1 MTKAIIRVI
10 DGDPAVRDS
19 LATLMYL
26 NGHDVA
32 TYATGRAF
40 LDDMDPRKT
49 KCVVCEAELPDTTG
63 FAIFEALRERN
74 FEAPFA
80 LLVSH
85 DSRDTYDKAQRIGIA
100 HVFAKPLVT
109 RQLTAFAAAIAP
121 MNSRKFLKS

>member
-1 MTKAIIRVI
+1 MVKAIVCVI

-19 LATLMYL
+19 LETLMSL

-40 LDDMDPRKT
+40 LNELDPPKT

-63 FAIFEALRERN
+63 FVIFEALRELN
-74 FEAPFA
+74 VETPFA

-85 DSRDTYDKAQRIGIA
+85 NGRRTFDKAQRIGITN
-100 HVFAKPLVT
+100 VFAKPLVNH
-109 RQLTAFAAAIAP
+109 QLSAFVSGA
-121 MNSRKFLKS
+121 

>member
-1 MTKAIIRVI
+1 MTTLIYVKKIVCVI
-10 DGDPAVRDS
+10 DGDPAVWDS
-19 LATLMYL
+19 LETLMRL

-40 LDDMDPRKT
+40 LNELDPSKT

-63 FAIFEALRERN
+63 ITIFEALREQN

-85 DSRDTYDKAQRIGIA
+85 DSRGTLDKAQRIGIA
-100 HVFAKPLVT
+100 NVFAKPLVT
-109 RQLTAFAAAIAP
+109 RQLAAFV
-121 MNSRKFLKS
+121 SDS

>member
-1 MTKAIIRVI
+1 M
-10 DGDPAVRDS
+10 S
-19 LATLMYL
+19 L

-40 LDDMDPRKT
+40 LNELDAPRT

-85 DSRDTYDKAQRIGIA
+85 NNSATYAKAQRIGIT

-109 RQLTAFAAAIAP
+109 LQLTAFVSSA
-121 MNSRKFLKS
+121 

>member
-1 MTKAIIRVI
+1 MVKAIVCVI

-19 LATLMYL
+19 LETLLSL

-32 TYATGRAF
+32 TYATGRTF
-40 LDDMDPRKT
+40 LNDLDPPKT

-63 FAIFEALRERN
+63 FAVFEALREQN

-80 LLVSH
+80 LLVS
-85 DSRDTYDKAQRIGIA
+85 RGNGATYDKAQRIGIT

-109 RQLTAFAAAIAP
+109 SQLAAFV
-121 MNSRKFLKS
+121 LLG

>member
-1 MTKAIIRVI
+1 MTKAIVRVI

-32 TYATGRAF
+32 TYATGMAF
-40 LDDMDPRKT
+40 LDDLDPRKT

-74 FEAPFA
+74 SETPFA

-85 DSRDTYDKAQRIGIA
+85 DNRDTFDRAQRIGITY
-100 HVFAKPLVT
+100 VFSKPLVT
-109 RQLTAFAAAIAP
+109 PQLTAFAAAVTP
-121 MNSRKFLKS
+121 